1 VSVQSLKSEVE
12 GRGGRELLPISF
24 PIELLIGITRK
35 LALVAD
41 SALPQDELQTLAVM
55 VRDYLGRVL
64 GMQGAARRR
73 DFDAR
78 ANELTASLTQ
88 ELYDCM
94 CEEIV
99 SRFIEYD
106 VRSLSLQ
113 DRLLGV
119 LDGTAEPL

>member
-55 VRDYLGRVL
+55 VRDYL
-64 GMQGAARRR
+64 
-73 DFDAR
+73 DAR